1 MAMGEESEKAV
12 KARVVD
18 AGEAARKAEEPKP
31 KIVQWEP
38 AKSVG
43 WYDPRQLVRT
53 GIRIATS
60 ELFATHADL
69 RLLYPYL
76 HPEETAFPCGE
87 CVCRSPDGPVHF
99 LPDAKSIT
107 LDYIADT
114 GDGFDASYAV
124 AHVATEKDL
133 FKLNPTLKAQLTEE
147 LTRSLGGA
155 PSEEL
160 LQALR
165 APGEVLVL
173 GGDEVYPTGTKSD
186 YQQRFVV
193 PFECASAELAKDGQT
208 RRVFSIPGNH
218 DWYENLTAFN
228 EVFLRGNQV
237 GAWDTVQKRSYFAL
251 QLPHDWWVFATDMQL
266 ESDLDG
272 PQLKYFLELIEKRLP
287 PEAKVM
293 LFHAEPHWVEASE
306 EPCGEN
312 VAALERALGKHLKL
326 LVAGDL
332 HHYRRHKR
340 RGRQLVT
347 AGGGGAFLHPTHKF
361 DDDKFKARRE
371 VRAYPSRKQSFGVS
385 FRALAFPFINGWFW
399 LASGA
404 IYGLF
409 SMIVLLSVRQA
420 AVGAENPIITLDL
433 LLSPALLTWVGI
445 LIGGFVAFT
454 DTSKRWYQYLGGV
467 AHGCAHAA
475 LAVGVPW
482 LAASKLVSSKA
493 IASLLAVFGA
503 WAGTTFV
510 GALGGGVVM
519 GFYLFLSLL
528 AGRHRN
534 ETFSAIRYTGYKS
547 FLRLH
552 IDEAGVLHGV
562 AYGFDKT
569 PEFVIPGQPRGIW
582 SALKRFVRRKKWS
595 PRLEI
600 QRLAWPERESGKDPR
615 TPKVVDYFSI
625 K

>member
-1 MAMGEESEKAV
+1 MAMGEASEKA
-12 KARVVD
+12 AESNAAD
-18 AGEAARKAEEPKP
+18 AGGGAKQAEAPEPRT
-31 KIVQWEP
+31 VAWEP

-76 HPEETAFPCGE
+76 HPEETAFLCGGE
-87 CVCRSPDGPVHF
+87 CAGDTAVAVHF
-99 LPDAKSIT
+99 MPNAKSIT

-124 AHVATEKDL
+124 AHVATDKEL
-133 FKLNPTLKAQLTEE
+133 FKLNPELKGQLTEKV
-147 LTRSLGGA
+147 TRSLGGA
-155 PSEEL
+155 PSERL

-165 APGEVLVL
+165 APGEILVL

-193 PFECASAELAKDGQT
+193 PFECASAELLKDGQ
-208 RRVFSIPGNH
+208 RRLAFSIPGNH

-228 EVFLRGNQV
+228 EVFLRGKKV

-272 PQLKYFLELIEKRLP
+272 PQLKYFTDLAASLP
-287 PEAKVM
+287 PKAKVM

-306 EPCGEN
+306 EPSGTN
-312 VAALERALGKHLKL
+312 VEKLERALGDRVKL
-326 LVAGDL
+326 LLAGDL
-332 HHYRRHKR
+332 HHYRRQQTKD
-340 RGRQLVT
+340 GTQLVT
-347 AGGGGAFLHPTHKF
+347 AGGGGAFLHPTHRF
-361 DDDKFKARRE
+361 DDDKKGQGKDE
-371 VRAYPSRKQSFGVS
+371 VVAYPSREQSSRVS
-385 FRALAFPFINGWFW
+385 KLALAFPFINGWFW

-409 SMIVLLSVRQA
+409 SMIVLLSVRE
-420 AVGAENPIITLDL
+420 AVHLKEATTIAWDL
-433 LLSPALLTWVGI
+433 LLSPSLLTWVGI

-454 DTSKRWYQYLGGV
+454 DTSKRSHQYIGGVLHGV
-467 AHGCAHAA
+467 AHAA
-475 LAVGVPW
+475 VAIAVPW
-482 LAASKLVSSKA
+482 FAARWLAPGWLDNAGSL
-493 IASLLAVFGA
+493 ASLLLLLGA
-503 WAGTTFV
+503 WVATTFV
-510 GALGGGVVM
+510 GALVGGWVM
-519 GFYLFLSLL
+519 GLYLFLSLSL

-569 PEFVIPGQPRGIW
+569 PRFDVPRRQTPFEI
-582 SALKRFVRRKKWS
+582 RR
-595 PRLEI
+595 LD
-600 QRLAWPERESGKDPR
+600 WPQAKSGDDSCKL
-615 TPKVVDYFSI
+615 KVVDYFSI